1 MIRNRQ
7 SAAHISGEVRD
18 IPVSGHR
25 GNGLATFA
33 QLLCGAGMLSTFL
46 AVPPAAQSQS
56 YPSRAVTVIVPYS
69 PGGPADL
76 IVRAI
81 TDSISSARG
90 WVFVLENRPG
100 ASQVIG
106 TRAAAR
112 ADPDGYTLLLGSS
125 TSLALNPVLKSS
137 LPYDALNDFE
147 PISLLYH
154 SPQYL
159 ITRNAFPAA
168 SLGDLIGIAKSSPG
182 KLTYASIG
190 AGTTSHI
197 AGEYLNA
204 VAGIAITH
212 VPYTG
217 AAPAIR
223 DVTGGHVDM
232 TYTTAI
238 MSQVR
243 AGVFKAIAVTSAS
256 RTAVAP
262 DIPTFEEAG
271 LPSFDTAIWFG
282 LLAPKG
288 TPAEIVARL
297 THEMKQV
304 KASGL
309 LAKRLGSVGEEAD
322 IPVTSPTEFRAF
334 IVKEIEKWR
343 GIVGKA
349 NVRAE

>member
-1 MIRNRQ
+1 MTVTGHCSNWL
-7 SAAHISGEVRD
+7 AA
-18 IPVSGHR
+18 
-25 GNGLATFA
+25 FA
-33 QLLCGAGMLSTFL
+33 QRLGA
-46 AVPPAAQSQS
+46 AAISCTVVATSPSALSQS
-56 YPSRAVTVIVPYS
+56 YPSKAVTVIVPYA

-76 IVRAI
+76 ITRAM
-81 TDSISSARG
+81 TDAIAATRS

-112 ADPDGYTLLLGSS
+112 AEPDGYTLLLGSS
-125 TSLALNPVLKSS
+125 TSFALNPVLKSS
-137 LPYDALNDFE
+137 LPYDPLSDFE

-168 SLGDLIGIAKSSPG
+168 SLRDLIAAAKSSPG

-190 AGTTSHI
+190 AGTSSHI

-204 VAGIAITH
+204 VARIAITH

-238 MSQVR
+238 LSQVR
-243 AGVFKAIAVTSAS
+243 AGAFKAIAVTSAS

-282 LLAPKG
+282 LLAPKA
-288 TPAEIVARL
+288 TPAAIVMRL
-297 THEMKQV
+297 ADEMKQA

-309 LAKRLGSVGEEAD
+309 LAKRLGAAGEEAD
-322 IPVTSPTEFRAF
+322 IPVSSPTEFRDF
-334 IVKEIEKWR
+334 IRKEIDKWR
-343 GIVGKA
+343 IIVGKA

>member
-1 MIRNRQ
+1 MT
-7 SAAHISGEVRD
+7 GT
-18 IPVSGHR
+18 GHR
-25 GNGLATFA
+25 GIWPAAVA
-33 QLLCGAGMLSTFL
+33 QRLGAAIVLSTVV
-46 AVPPAAQSQS
+46 AMSPPALSQS
-56 YPSRAVTVIVPYS
+56 YPSRAVTVIVPYA

-76 IVRAI
+76 VVRAM
-81 TDSISSARG
+81 TDSIASARG

-125 TSLALNPVLKSS
+125 TSFALNPVLKSS
-137 LPYDALNDFE
+137 LPYDPLNDFE
-147 PISLLYH
+147 PLSLLYH

-159 ITRNAFPAA
+159 ITRNSFPAS
-168 SLGDLIGIAKSSPG
+168 SLRELIALAKSTPG

-204 VAGIAITH
+204 VAGTAITH

-238 MSQVR
+238 LSQVR

-256 RTAVAP
+256 RTTVAP

-282 LLAPKG
+282 LLAPRG
-288 TPAEIVARL
+288 TPAAVIARL
-297 THEMKQV
+297 TEEMQLAR
-304 KASGL
+304 ASGL
-309 LAKRLGSVGEEAD
+309 LAKRLGSAGQEAD
-322 IPVTSPTEFRAF
+322 IPVSSPAEFRAF
-334 IVKEIEKWR
+334 IVKEIAKWR
-343 GIVGKA
+343 AIVGKA